1 MSKKRPQIT
10 QHFVERYRERVDP
23 DATVTTIIRD
33 IITDR
38 LMNAINT
45 LSNGTFPVYD
55 KDFSIVVEDGKF
67 VTVLTPEKK
76 VNKKKRKLRYT
87 GDE

>member
-23 DATVTTIIRD
+23 DATVTTIIQD
-33 IITDR
+33 IMSDR
-38 LMNAINT
+38 LINAINT
-45 LSNGTFPVYD
+45 LGNGTFPVYD

-67 VTVLTPEKK
+67 LTVLTPEKK
-76 VNKKKRKLRYT
+76 VQKKKRKMKYT
-87 GDE
+87 GEE

>member
-23 DATVTTIIRD
+23 DATVTTIIQD

-76 VNKKKRKLRYT
+76 INKKKRKLRYT